1 MESFVDPITGG
12 LKFVEKTNTTEED
25 AKKNADINQQF
36 QPKPSKLSLE
46 ERLQLCLSVGEECI
60 SEKDLLERLQNKAM
74 PVCYDGFEPSG
85 RMHIAQGIL
94 KCINVNK
101 LVDAGCIF
109 VFWVADWF
117 ALMNNKLGGDINKI
131 KTVGRYFV
139 EIWKAAGMKLHNVKF
154 LWASDE
160 INTRSDEYW
169 TRVIDIA
176 RRNNINRIKRC
187 ATIMGRNEED
197 DLSVSQLLYPC
208 MQCTDIFFLKADICQ
223 LGMDQ
228 RKVNMLAREYC
239 DDAGIKDKPIILSHH
254 MLGGLKE
261 GQLKMSKSDP
271 MSAIFMEDT
280 EEDVKAKISGA
291 FCPEKIVAGNP
302 CLEYVKYIVF
312 GALGEFVVERPEKYG
327 GNKKYATFEQLT
339 EDYSAGNLHPGD
351 LKPALAKAINKIIQP
366 VRDHFNNDPEARI
379 LFEQVKEYR
388 TTKAS
393 DAPAKSS

>member
-1 MESFVDPITGG
+1 MEPFIDPATGG
-12 LKFVEKTNTTEED
+12 LSFVEITNAAEKE
-25 AKKNADINQQF
+25 AKKIADINEQF
-36 QPKPSKLSLE
+36 NPKPSKLSLE
-46 ERLQLCLSVGEECI
+46 ERFKLCLTIGEECI
-60 SEKDLLERLQNKAM
+60 SEADLKDRLEKKAF

-154 LWASDE
+154 LWASEE
-160 INTRSDEYW
+160 INARSDEYW

-176 RRNNINRIKRC
+176 RRNNIKRIQRC

-197 DLSVSQLLYPC
+197 DLAVSQLLYPC
-208 MQCTDIFFLKADICQ
+208 MQCTDIFFLGADICQ

-239 DDAGIKDKPIILSHH
+239 SDAGIKEKPIILSHH
-254 MLGGLKE
+254 MLSGLKE
-261 GQLKMSKSDP
+261 GQEKMSKSDP
-271 MSAIFMEDT
+271 MTAIFMEDS
-280 EEDVKAKISGA
+280 EEEVRAKIGKA
-291 FCPEKIVAGNP
+291 FCPEKVAAGNP
-302 CLEYVKYIVF
+302 CLEYIKYIVF
-312 GALGEFVVERPEKYG
+312 GSLGEFLVERPEKYG
-327 GNKKYATFEQLT
+327 GNKHYKVY
-339 EDYSAGNLHPGD
+339 EDIEKDFVEGNLHPND
-351 LKPALAKAINKIIQP
+351 LKPALAKSINKIIQP
-366 VRDHFNNDPEARI
+366 IRDHFTHDPEARK

-393 DAPAKSS
+393 DAPAKA